1 VEEKAVRLVH
11 LILAA
16 AAFLIFPHAVHAQ
29 ETWPDRPIRLIV
41 TSAAGGGIDLMAR
54 IAADGL
60 SRQLPKPII
69 VENNGGA
76 GGLVATRLVAK
87 ADPDGYTFL
96 FQGPGYADLPFI
108 HSVPGFDVYK
118 DFASVSLVA
127 KYPLVLITNPSLGI
141 KTLPDFIAL
150 AKKSPGK
157 YTYGSSG
164 IGGASNIAMEALDRR
179 ADIDLVHVPFS
190 GSGQTSAAIL
200 AGQIDITFVGLAP
213 QLGNI
218 KSHRVVPLAVTTLE
232 RSPQLPE
239 IPTVVETLPGYQYPM
254 WVGIFAP
261 SKTPQ
266 VIVDKM
272 SLAINRAVNDPAT
285 KKRFEEL
292 IVDPI
297 GSTPADLQQFVN
309 EQLVF
314 HKKIIDEANIKLGD

>member
-1 VEEKAVRLVH
+1 MRSLRLTLSAAILCILPH
-11 LILAA
+11 LAQ
-16 AAFLIFPHAVHAQ
+16 AQ
-29 ETWPDRPIRLIV
+29 EAWPDRPIRLIV

-54 IAADGL
+54 ILADGL
-60 SRQLPKPII
+60 SRQLPKAII

-108 HSVPGFDVYK
+108 HSAPGFDVYK

-127 KYPLVLITNPSLGI
+127 KYPLVLITNPSLGV
-141 KTLPDFIAL
+141 KTLAEFIAL

-179 ADIDLVHVPFS
+179 AGIELVHVPYS
-190 GSGQTSAAIL
+190 GSGQTSAAVL
-200 AGQIDITFVGLAP
+200 AGQIDITIDGLAP

-218 KSHRVVPLAVTTLE
+218 SLIAWFRSRSPRSKVAAVTEL
-232 RSPQLPE
+232 
-239 IPTVVETLPGYQYPM
+239 PTVVETLPGYQYPM
-254 WVGIFAP
+254 WVGVFAP
-261 SKTPQ
+261 GKTPQ
-266 VIVDKM
+266 DIVVKM

-285 KKRFEEL
+285 KERFKEL

-297 GSTPADLQQFVN
+297 GSTPSELQKFVD

-314 HKKIIDEANIKLGD
+314 HKKIIEQANIKIGD